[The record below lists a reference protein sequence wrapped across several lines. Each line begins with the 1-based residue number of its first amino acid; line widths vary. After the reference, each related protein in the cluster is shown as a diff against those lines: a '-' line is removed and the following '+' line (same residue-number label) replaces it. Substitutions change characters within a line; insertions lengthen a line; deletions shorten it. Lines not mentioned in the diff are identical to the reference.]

1 MARSK
6 SPSVKI
12 QLSSS
17 WLQAELPEEDMDVR
31 GGGRDAEMERVTR
44 DDGYGS
50 DNEVDS
56 RTNASWS
63 AQRISIGSQ
72 PPKNRSIA
80 AIQSQ
85 ASHAVSFPLPRH
97 KLVHEWRQKIF
108 SLFVQRGL
116 FCVCSKEELALSTM
130 AV

>member
-1 MARSK
+1 MQSQPKVLAKHR
-6 SPSVKI
+6 KI
-12 QLSSS
+12 KFPICQDFLLLG
-17 WLQAELPEEDMDVR
+17 LQAELPEEDMDVR

-85 ASHAVSFPLPRH
+85 ASHAVSFLLPRH
-97 KLVHEWRQKIF
+97 ELVHEWRLKIV
-108 SLFVQRGL
+108 SLFV
-116 FCVCSKEELALSTM
+116 
-130 AV
+130 